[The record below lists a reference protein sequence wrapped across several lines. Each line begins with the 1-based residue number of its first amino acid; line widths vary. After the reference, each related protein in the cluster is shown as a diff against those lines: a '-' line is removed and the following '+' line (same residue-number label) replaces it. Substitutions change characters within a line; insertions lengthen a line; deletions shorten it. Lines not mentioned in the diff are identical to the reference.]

1 MKRFCIKCGNKLEAN
16 ESFCTKC
23 GFKAE
28 GGEMKVQA
36 KTNKGTLRIVL
47 SAIGLI
53 NAVIFFLMP
62 AATVGYDSNTLAGLI
77 LSDSGS
83 DSITAAMGM
92 DYTYLLILIGG
103 MLLAQV
109 LVPLTGNRYLMG
121 AGGIFSLIGFFEFGS
136 YWSKLKPIISLAS
149 LDAGLAS
156 TSPVGDVFRVLC
168 ILYLIVAVMYFI
180 KERKLEEERG

>member
-1 MKRFCIKCGNKLEAN
+1 MERFCIKCGNKLEAN

-109 LVPLTGNRYLMG
+109 LVPLTGN
-121 AGGIFSLIGFFEFGS
+121 
-136 YWSKLKPIISLAS
+136 
-149 LDAGLAS
+149 
-156 TSPVGDVFRVLC
+156 
-168 ILYLIVAVMYFI
+168 
-180 KERKLEEERG
+180 